1 MEYVHL
7 VSVDRG
13 VPTLLYHGRYVAA
26 RAIADE
32 IKPWSKN
39 LFLMDIKT
47 LETKI
52 IKGCEGNE
60 ITEYTK
66 HIQRISRKKS
76 GRGRAKKRDKET
88 AEQSKKQSAKNE
100 QTTTQINAV
109 SDSDKE
115 SKG

>member
-7 VSVDRG
+7 VSVDHG
-13 VPTLLYHGRYVAA
+13 VHTLLYHGRYAAA

-39 LFLMDIKT
+39 LFLMDIRT
-47 LETKI
+47 VETKV
-52 IKGCEGNE
+52 IKGCKGDE
-60 ITEYTK
+60 ISNYTK

-76 GRGRAKKRDKET
+76 GRGRTKKSGKKSV
-88 AEQSKKQSAKNE
+88 EQSKKQSAENE
-100 QTTTQINAV
+100 QTKTQINTV

>member
-13 VPTLLYHGRYVAA
+13 VHTLLYHGRYVAA

-32 IKPWSKN
+32 IRPWSKN

-47 LETKI
+47 LDTKI
-52 IKGCEGNE
+52 IKGCNGDE
-60 ITEYTK
+60 IPTYTK

-76 GRGRAKKRDKET
+76 GRGRTKKSGKKSV
-88 AEQSKKQSAKNE
+88 EQSKKQSAENE
-100 QTTTQINAV
+100 QAEPQINTV
-109 SDSDKE
+109 SDSDPKFT
-115 SKG
+115 G